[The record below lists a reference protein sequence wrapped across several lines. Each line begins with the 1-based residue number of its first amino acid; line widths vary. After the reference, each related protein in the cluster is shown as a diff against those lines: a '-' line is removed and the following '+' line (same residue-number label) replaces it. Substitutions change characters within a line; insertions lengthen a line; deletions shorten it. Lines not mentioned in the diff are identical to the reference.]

1 MAKQHL
7 RALIERFDAGT
18 IAARQHRAFVSEVVE
33 GTVQELIE
41 KFNGMSR
48 SIPDVPRPVYR
59 STWSLRA
66 TVSSVVMDDEDEQ
79 SDLLQDDDDENPDAA
94 EMHDEQDAQDGAEQ
108 QRLQDEHAIATDD
121 DDVEHD
127 NDEGDEEEGLSTCDE
142 TASIHSLSS
151 SFVSD
156 SSCEDYHHD
165 ATLYY
170 ELEYQHAFQFPQDEE
185 VIAVHAPQDVE
196 EESVLSPEDTKHT
209 LCEETP
215 VAEPKSVDNGRYT
228 RPQERMP
235 SKIPV
240 LKRTAIP
247 ATPTKSASRIP
258 TPVSGK
264 AIREPRT
271 ASPPTSSPRRER
283 RVVDKIPS
291 RLVKS
296 CPRFSSLTNTSSP
309 RKPVTPYSSERRRR
323 PLSERNTKSAPGPTT
338 AIANFKASIAAAARS
353 TAVARPQ
360 ASRKSEPAIP
370 TATAAPKP
378 RARSSSSGSKPNSLP
393 SRPRVESSARP
404 STPPPSTQDI
414 CLDRIKSR
422 LFDYENDPKR
432 LEMVAANRARRK
444 SLEARKNQVA

>member
-1 MAKQHL
+1 MAKQQL
-7 RALIERFDAGT
+7 RALIERFDAGV
-18 IAARQHRAFVSEVVE
+18 IAAQQRRAFVPEVVE

-66 TVSSVVMDDEDEQ
+66 AVSSVAMDEEEE
-79 SDLLQDDDDENPDAA
+79 SDLLQDDDDDDLDAA

-108 QRLQDEHAIATDD
+108 ESLRDEHALATDD

-127 NDEGDEEEGLSTCDE
+127 EEGEEDEGLSTCDE

-151 SFVSD
+151 SFASD
-156 SSCEDYHHD
+156 SSYEDYHHN
-165 ATLYY
+165 AALYY
-170 ELEYQHAFQFPQDEE
+170 ELEYQHAFQLPQDEE
-185 VIAVHAPQDVE
+185 VNAVRAPQDAE
-196 EESVLSPEDTKHT
+196 KEPVLASEDTKAPQNAP
-209 LCEETP
+209 CEETP
-215 VAEPKSVDNGRYT
+215 VTEPKAVDNGRYT

-240 LKRTAIP
+240 LKRTAVP
-247 ATPTKSASRIP
+247 ATPTKPASRTP

-264 AIREPRT
+264 AIREPRI

-283 RVVDKIPS
+283 RVVDEIPS

-296 CPRFSSLTNTSSP
+296 CPRFLSLTNTSSP
-309 RKPVTPYSSERRRR
+309 RKPVASHSSERRRR
-323 PLSERNTKSAPGPTT
+323 LLSERNTKSAPGPTT
-338 AIANFKASIAAAARS
+338 AIANFKATITAAARS

-360 ASRKSEPAIP
+360 ASRKSEPA
-370 TATAAPKP
+370 APKP
-378 RARSSSSGSKPNSLP
+378 RVRSSSSGSKGNSLP
-393 SRPRVESSARP
+393 SRPRVESSVRP
-404 STPPPSTQDI
+404 STPPLSAQDI

-444 SLEARKNQVA
+444 NLEARKTQAA